1 MKRKIKV
8 TTMGGG
14 TGSYTIL
21 SGLKKN
27 DQLDLAAIVSM
38 ADDGGS
44 TGRLRDEI
52 GVLPPGDIRQ
62 CLVAL
67 SEAPLEM
74 RALFNYRF
82 ENGGLAG
89 HNFGNIFISTLEKIK
104 GDLNEALSFLK
115 KILKIKG
122 EVIPVTLDNIKL
134 MAKLTNNE
142 LVYGEKELHSLP
154 ETYGKGTHIK
164 EVLLN
169 KKAKINPLARQ
180 TILKSDFI
188 IIGPGNLYCSLIPIF
203 LVEGVKEALKQ
214 TKAHI
219 IYLVN
224 LMNHHQHTY
233 NYDVFDFVNK
243 IEEYLDKNII
253 KTVVF
258 NNKKPSKELLKKY
271 ATEGSYTSFPSKSNF
286 VSQNKN
292 FIGADLISNI
302 EYQQNPHDFTK
313 RSFIRHDQEKTA
325 KLLFQIFNT
334 IIE

>member
-1 MKRKIKV
+1 
-8 TTMGGG
+8 MGGG

-27 DQLDLAAIVSM
+27 DQLNLAAIVSM

-74 RALFNYRF
+74 RNLFNYRF
-82 ENGGLAG
+82 ENGNLAG
-89 HNFGNIFISTLEKIK
+89 HSFGNIFISTLEKIK
-104 GDLNEALSFLK
+104 GDLNEALVFLK

-122 EVIPVTLDNIKL
+122 EVIPVTLDNVKL
-134 MAKLTNNE
+134 VARLTSNE
-142 LVYGEKELHSLP
+142 LLYGEKELHSLP
-154 ETYGKGTHIK
+154 QTYGKGNHIK

-169 KKAKINPLARQ
+169 KKAKINPRAQQR
-180 TILKSDFI
+180 ILESDFI

-203 LVEGVKEALKQ
+203 LVDKINETLKK
-214 TKAHI
+214 TKAHT
-219 IYLVN
+219 IYMTN
-224 LMNHHQHTY
+224 LMYHHQHTY

-243 IEEYLDKNII
+243 IELYLGRGII

-258 NNKKPSKELLKKY
+258 NNKKPSKMLLKKY
-271 ATEGSYTSFPSKSNF
+271 ANEGSFTRFPRKSDF
-286 VSQNKN
+286 IYQGKH
-292 FIGADLISNI
+292 FIGADLISNQ
-302 EYQQNPHDFTK
+302 EYHQNPSDLTK
-313 RSFIRHDQEKTA
+313 RSFIRHDPDKTA
-325 KLLFQIFNT
+325 KLLFQIFNN
-334 IIE
+334 IIKTQL